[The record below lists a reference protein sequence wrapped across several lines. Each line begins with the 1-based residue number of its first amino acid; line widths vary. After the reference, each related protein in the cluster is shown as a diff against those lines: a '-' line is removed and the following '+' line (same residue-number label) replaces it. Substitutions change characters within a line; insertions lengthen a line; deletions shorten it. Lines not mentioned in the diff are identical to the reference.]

1 MSYNTICLVLKKWR
15 ILLEEIPYCP
25 QFLGAKVIYPKYYK
39 NSNESC
45 SFLFWGRLDRQEMS
59 AILLKY
65 RAFLGYCSYFQGQNK
80 YKIRL
85 SVKIF

>member
-65 RAFLGYCSYFQGQNK
+65 RAFGGIVHIFRGKTNTKLDS
-80 YKIRL
+80 L
-85 SVKIF
+85 SK